1 MALRIAS
8 SPHIHAGSSVTRVML
23 QVVAATLPGVAVY
36 AWLFGPGPL
45 VNIAL
50 AVPLAL
56 ALEAL
61 MLALRGRP
69 LGPFLRDGSAVVTGL
84 LFALTLPQLTPWWV
98 TAAGIAFAIVVGKHL
113 FGGLGYNPFNP
124 AMLGYVMLL
133 ISFPRE
139 MSAWQPP
146 LDLAQHPF
154 GLGEVLAF
162 VFTGA
167 LPAGVDALSGATPLD
182 ALRTGLRLGQ
192 GLPAVLQGPQA
203 PLFGALGGAGWEWVN
218 LAFLA
223 GGLWLVWRRVAAWQ
237 IPAGML
243 AALALLAGAFHLVD
257 PARYASPLFHLLSG
271 ATMLGAFFIATDP
284 VTASTTP
291 RGRLYFGLGVGILV
305 YVIRTW
311 GGYPDGVAFA
321 VLLMNLAAPTL
332 DQYTRPRV
340 YGHPKG

>member
-1 MALRIAS
+1 MALRTPS
-8 SPHIHAGSSVTRVML
+8 SPHIHAGTSVTRVML
-23 QVVAATLPGVAVY
+23 QVVAATLPGVLVY

-50 AVPLAL
+50 AVSLAL
-56 ALEAL
+56 GLEAA

-69 LGPFLRDGSAVVTGL
+69 LRPFLTDGSVVVTGL
-84 LFALTLPQLTPWWV
+84 LFALALPQLTPWWI
-98 TAAGIAFAIVVGKHL
+98 TALGIAFAVVVGKHL
-113 FGGLGYNPFNP
+113 FGGLGHNPFNP
-124 AMLGYVMLL
+124 AMVGYVMLL

-146 LDLAQHPF
+146 QALAPHPFDLAET
-154 GLGEVLAF
+154 LRY

-167 LPAGVDALSGATPLD
+167 LPAGLDALSGATPLD
-182 ALRTGLRLGQ
+182 TVRTQLSLERAL
-192 GLPAVLQGPQA
+192 PEILQGP
-203 PLFGALGGAGWEWVN
+203 LFGQLAGAGWEWVN

-223 GGLWLVWRRVAAWQ
+223 GGLWLVARRIAAWQ

-243 AALALLAGAFHLVD
+243 AALALLAAVFHLVD
-257 PARYASPLFHLLSG
+257 PDRYASPLFHLLSG

-284 VTASTTP
+284 VTAATTP
-291 RGRLYFGLGVGILV
+291 LGRLCFGVGVGVLT

-321 VLLMNLAAPTL
+321 VLLMNLAAPLL
-332 DQYTRPRV
+332 DHYTRPRV
-340 YGHPKG
+340 YGHGRR